1 MLKFTFFSSL
11 DRRSQMKDFRWR
23 FSKMGVPENHGF
35 QYKNGQILD
44 DLGYSK
50 PSDVKAFRHSAKLSV
65 EPAAYQPQPVSL
77 EL

>member
-1 MLKFTFFSSL
+1 
-11 DRRSQMKDFRWR
+11 MK
-23 FSKMGVPENHGF
+23 VPQNHGF
-35 QYKNGQILD
+35 QYTNGQILD
-44 DLGYSK
+44 DLGYSYFRK